1 MKAIFK
7 NAELKIYHI
16 FLFVACL
23 ISSPQAFQVNGLF
36 LSHSKCPHSIEH
48 LITNA

>member
-7 NAELKIYHI
+7 HAELKIYHI

-23 ISSPQAFQVNGLF
+23 ISSPQAFQVDRQASF
-36 LSHSKCPHSIEH
+36 SVIA
-48 LITNA
+48 NAHTQLNI